1 MTDNINA
8 DLQNE
13 KIDSLLTEFKMQRD
27 EIQKYI
33 TQLDEFRP
41 KIDTLLPE
49 TLDRRYKFFF
59 EEKVKVITSLFTV
72 LLDMRKEI
80 IKSIKDEIEL
90 RRRSI
95 SGETL
100 DDLEKFFDVRKVAK
114 TIDGFSKEVGKKEE
128 KMKELLKESDEDLDD
143 IKSLVGGLKNA

>member
-1 MTDNINA
+1 MSD
-8 DLQNE
+8 DQVLELQNE
-13 KIDSLLTEFKMQRD
+13 KIDSLLTEFKLQRD

-33 TQLDEFRP
+33 EQLDQFRP

-49 TLDRRYKFFF
+49 SLDRRYKFFF

-90 RRRSI
+90 RRKSI
-95 SGETL
+95 TGSEIE
-100 DDLEKFFDVRKVAK
+100 DIEKFFDVRKVAR
-114 TIDGFSKEVGKKEE
+114 TIDTFSKKVGIREEEMKKVLEQNDT
-128 KMKELLKESDEDLDD
+128 ELED
-143 IKSLVGGLKNA
+143 IKSLVGGLKNG